1 MKNMLL
7 LVTGILTGVV
17 LHAQEYVPAD
27 NGSTVKFRVKNFGL
41 AVTGAFTGLQGA
53 IVFNAANL
61 PSSSFNV
68 SVDANSIE
76 TGINLRNN
84 HLRGE
89 DYFDVK
95 QYPRISIVSSKVTSA
110 GQAGNFYLVGKLTIR
125 NVTKDIGFPFTA
137 TATENGYSFDG
148 SFRINRMD
156 FKVGGNNT
164 IADSV
169 SITLHVVSR
178 KK

>member
-1 MKNMLL
+1 MKKRLL
-7 LVTGILTGVV
+7 LIIGMLAG
-17 LHAQEYVPAD
+17 LFLYAQEYIPAD
-27 NGSTVKFRVKNFGL
+27 NGSSVKFKVKNFGL
-41 AVTGAFTGLQGA
+41 AVTGTFTGLQGV
-53 IVFNAANL
+53 IVFNATNP
-61 PSSSFNV
+61 PSSNFNV
-68 SVDANSIE
+68 SVDAASIE

-95 QYPRISIVSSKVTSA
+95 QYPRISFASSRVTAADQTGS
-110 GQAGNFYLVGKLTIR
+110 FYLVGKLTIR

-137 TATENGYSFDG
+137 TATENGYVFDG
-148 SFRINRMD
+148 NFRVNRHD
-156 FKVGGNNT
+156 FKVGGSNT

-169 SITLHVVSR
+169 SIILHVVAR

>member
-1 MKNMLL
+1 MTGMLAAL
-7 LVTGILTGVV
+7 FLN
-17 LHAQEYVPAD
+17 AQEYVPAD
-27 NGSTVKFRVKNFGL
+27 NGSTVKFRIKNFGL
-41 AVTGAFTGLQGA
+41 AVTGTFTGLEGG

-61 PSSSFNV
+61 ASSSFTV
-68 SVDANSIE
+68 SVDAASIE

-95 QYPRISIVSSKVTSA
+95 KYPRISFTSSGVSSA
-110 GQAGNFYLVGKLTIR
+110 GQAGIFYLSGKLTIR
-125 NVTKDIGFPFTA
+125 NVTKEISFPFTA
-137 TATENGYSFDG
+137 SVIENGYLFDG
-148 SFRINRMD
+148 SFRINRRD
-156 FKVGGNNT
+156 FKVGGSNT

-169 SITLHVVSR
+169 SITLHVAAR

>member
-1 MKNMLL
+1 M
-7 LVTGILTGVV
+7 
-17 LHAQEYVPAD
+17 
-27 NGSTVKFRVKNFGL
+27 
-41 AVTGAFTGLQGA
+41 
-53 IVFNAANL
+53 
-61 PSSSFNV
+61 
-68 SVDANSIE
+68 DASSIE

-95 QYPRISIVSSKVTSA
+95 QYPRISFASSRLTTT
-110 GQAGNFYLVGKLTIR
+110 GQPGAFFLMGKLTIR
-125 NVTKDIGFPFTA
+125 NVTKEVGFPFTA
-137 TATENGYSFDG
+137 TATENGYLFDA
-148 SFRINRMD
+148 SFRINRRD

-169 SITLHVVSR
+169 SITLHVATR